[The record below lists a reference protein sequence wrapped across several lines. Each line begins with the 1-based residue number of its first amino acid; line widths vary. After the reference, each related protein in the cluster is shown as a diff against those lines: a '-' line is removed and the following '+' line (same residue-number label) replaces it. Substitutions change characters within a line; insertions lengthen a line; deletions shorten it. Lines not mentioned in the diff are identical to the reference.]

1 MGSLKSESQVS
12 LEDREEISQIAGV
25 PIEDIHEN
33 CAKSRRY
40 FSSEIGFSGT
50 VLISNEFVL
59 VVPEEG
65 ERFVFRIHSFI
76 SVLINDRSHVFV
88 KGEAFKF
95 IRDFQGVIERNVWT
109 GFGRV
114 PVVSDESPLLI
125 KARDISR
132 KVILFKGR
140 NPNTLIVTDFQ
151 RREKE
156 LHYTVNVPPWVE
168 LNDMVLI
175 QGQAIDEIWHGK
187 FMKIDPRNDE
197 ITVVFFKESL
207 QDVTLFVRES
217 LVRRSRSKVS
227 MKSVIGVGCGRWLT
241 KTTWKKS

>member
-1 MGSLKSESQVS
+1 MFACKIFFLQYTS
-12 LEDREEISQIAGV
+12 
-25 PIEDIHEN
+25 
-33 CAKSRRY
+33 
-40 FSSEIGFSGT
+40 
-50 VLISNEFVL
+50 
-59 VVPEEG
+59 
-65 ERFVFRIHSFI
+65 
-76 SVLINDRSHVFV
+76 
-88 KGEAFKF
+88 
-95 IRDFQGVIERNVWT
+95 
-109 GFGRV
+109 
-114 PVVSDESPLLI
+114 
-125 KARDISR
+125 
-132 KVILFKGR
+132 
-140 NPNTLIVTDFQ
+140 PNTLIVTDFQ

-187 FMKIDPRNDE
+187 VMKIDPKNDE

-217 LVRRSRSKVS
+217 LVRQSRSKVS